1 MKFLDS
7 NIGSL
12 LTTIVGK
19 IILAIIVLIVGN
31 ILIKFFVNKIL
42 RSRKFE
48 SFDPSVRTFARSIIK
63 IVLYAVLIIAVIS
76 ILGIPMASVIAVLAS
91 AGLAIGLALQG
102 ALSNFAGGLMI
113 MIFKPFKVGDYV
125 SCPSGEGVVSE
136 ITVFYTKLLIVDNKL
151 ITVPNSGLMN
161 SAVTNF
167 SSEPL
172 RRVDLELSVAYGT
185 DIEQVKTILL
195 KLAESNNKVKTDPA
209 PVARVASHTENAIV
223 FTFRSWC
230 ASSDY
235 WDVYFDLMEKATAAF
250 AAFDI
255 SVPTSKM
262 QVNVSGNK

>member
-7 NIGSL
+7 NLGSL

-31 ILIKFFVNKIL
+31 ILIKFIVNKLL
-42 RSRKFE
+42 RAKKFE
-48 SFDPSVRTFARSIIK
+48 ALDPSVRSFARSGIK
-63 IVLYAVLIIAVIS
+63 IALYAVLIVIVIG

-102 ALSNFAGGLMI
+102 ALSNFAGGIMI
-113 MIFKPFKVGDYV
+113 MIFKPFRVGDYV

-136 ITVFYTKLLIVDNKL
+136 ITLFYTKLLTVDNKM

-167 SSEPL
+167 SSEEL
-172 RRVDLELSVAYGT
+172 RRVDLDFSVAYGT
-185 DIEQVKTILL
+185 DVEQVKTILL
-195 KLAESNNKVKTDPA
+195 KIAQSNDKVKTDPA
-209 PVARVASHTENAIV
+209 PVARVASHSENSIN

-230 ASSDY
+230 ESADY

-250 AAFDI
+250 AAFNI

-262 QVNVSGNK
+262 QVNVVN